1 MFAELNMLWELGVV
15 GFERLNPL
23 MSRTRVR
30 GFLMPAHFHTA
41 ELIPAPPRGCERSCI
56 TATLQMG
63 KQSQGGPVT
72 LLGHRTS
79 KRHAF

>member
-41 ELIPAPPRGCERSCI
+41 ELIPAPPRG
-56 TATLQMG
+56 
-63 KQSQGGPVT
+63 
-72 LLGHRTS
+72 
-79 KRHAF
+79 